1 MTSRYA
7 HDDTLEDGTTSG
19 VLTKYFISSTLPLRR
34 TFLVQF
40 YSSSYN
46 ISSLFNRNFIMATDI
61 ATRELRK
68 PIDVAEYLFR
78 RLHEVGIRSVHGVP
92 GKRPSPI
99 GSPHS
104 EIWR

>member
-1 MTSRYA
+1 
-7 HDDTLEDGTTSG
+7 
-19 VLTKYFISSTLPLRR
+19 
-34 TFLVQF
+34 LVQF

-46 ISSLFNRNFIMATDI
+46 ISSFFNRTFIMATDI

-92 GKRPSPI
+92 GDYNLAALDYLPKCDLHWVGNCNELNAGTWCGVI
-99 GSPHS
+99 D
-104 EIWR
+104 